1 MTLAMAAFA
10 VGDAL
15 VKLATDALSS
25 AQVILFMA
33 IPATLAFA
41 ALARRAGQPLVSAH
55 FRHPAVMARTL
66 IEALT
71 AICMVNALS
80 MAPLAFVIS
89 VTQAVPLLVTIGAAL
104 MLGERV
110 GPRRWFAVIAGLC
123 GVLLMLRPGAEG
135 LTLGAILS
143 VLTALGLAGRDI
155 ATRLAPASTGTLQMA
170 TWGMAGLIPAGLI
183 LFPITQPH
191 GPLASGPLITV
202 LLATFATIIGY
213 YAITAAMRIGE
224 VSVVTPFRYSRLV
237 FSLFIAVLFLNERPD
252 ALTLLGAAIVIGSGL
267 FVLWRERV
275 LAQRAKSG

>member
-1 MTLAMAAFA
+1 
-10 VGDAL
+10 
-15 VKLATDALSS
+15 
-25 AQVILFMA
+25 
-33 IPATLAFA
+33 
-41 ALARRAGQPLVSAH
+41 
-55 FRHPAVMARTL
+55 
-66 IEALT
+66 
-71 AICMVNALS
+71 
-80 MAPLAFVIS
+80 
-89 VTQAVPLLVTIGAAL
+89 
-104 MLGERV
+104 
-110 GPRRWFAVIAGLC
+110 
-123 GVLLMLRPGAEG
+123 
-135 LTLGAILS
+135 
-143 VLTALGLAGRDI
+143 
-155 ATRLAPASTGTLQMA
+155 MA

-224 VSVVTPFRYSRLV
+224 VSVVTPFRYSRLM